1 MYGPT
6 VTYCNLHFF
15 DAGVDVKDCIV
26 TRTNDGFV
34 LDDDDLK
41 KKKKEHFR
49 GLENQIVSLDTLLL
63 VACYKSTSFV

>member
-41 KKKKEHFR
+41 KKKKNISEDLKTR
-49 GLENQIVSLDTLLL
+49 LCL
-63 VACYKSTSFV
+63 